1 MAKIDKAKFGPCDM
15 KLTMR
20 HEPEARDQHG
30 CYAAA
35 EFVVLYKGDP
45 DGARNTCA
53 QHLSK
58 AVRAVLSAPSVPDD
72 ASAIIGQLRKLP

>member
-1 MAKIDKAKFGPCDM
+1 MPKRYDLPHCDM
-15 KLTMR
+15 KLTLR
-20 HEPEARDQHG
+20 HEGTAVRNANG

-35 EFVVLYKGDP
+35 EFIVFYKGDM

-58 AVRAVLSAPSVPDD
+58 AVRAVLAAPGVPDD